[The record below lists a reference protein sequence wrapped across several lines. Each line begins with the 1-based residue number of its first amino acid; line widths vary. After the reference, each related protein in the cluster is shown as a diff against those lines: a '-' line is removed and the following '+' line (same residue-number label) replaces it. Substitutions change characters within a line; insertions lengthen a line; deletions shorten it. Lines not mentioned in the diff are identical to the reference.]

1 MKVKVKRSTGI
12 MGGTS
17 KIVLIVNEKDE
28 ARLKTN
34 EEYVVSTEKS
44 SVKLKARQWF
54 FGSNDLEVK
63 DNGAVEIKTNPTCIV
78 LLFVS
83 LILVIISGATEVS
96 ALKLL
101 FSAIGILGL
110 LATVFYSIKSWFK
123 LEVED

>member
-1 MKVKVKRSTGI
+1 MEVKVKRSTGI

-28 ARLKTN
+28 AKLKTN
-34 EEYVVSTEKS
+34 EEYVVSTEIS

-63 DNGAVEIKTNPTCIV
+63 DNSAVEIKTNPTCIV

-96 ALKLL
+96 ALKML
-101 FSAIGILGL
+101 FSVVGVLGL